1 MTSHYTFSMTSIV
14 SHELSISLSRNHNP
28 NHYSYGLKSGG
39 YASSL
44 KDTNQLLPICLLS
57 YKELPTQF
65 LTDMLGMPMRPL
77 QLYLESPEQEYF
89 IQSISEYL
97 RLLEITEYLNIMPLF
112 LKLSPN
118 LILGQSS

>member
-1 MTSHYTFSMTSIV
+1 MNFQSPSAEITTLIV
-14 SHELSISLSRNHNP
+14 TTMV
-28 NHYSYGLKSGG
+28 LKSGG

-77 QLYLESPEQEYF
+77 QLYLESPEQESFY
-89 IQSISEYL
+89 SKY
-97 RLLEITEYLNIMPLF
+97 
-112 LKLSPN
+112 K
-118 LILGQSS
+118 